1 MSDELQLSKN
11 LIDDVMNVVINVD
24 SRAKDPF
31 VGSQYLSAIIGYI
44 VGSSQLA
51 EQEKQEIAEELS
63 SFMMHVMK
71 DVAQPAQQA
80 AQPMQQAPVAP
91 PGQAFGIWKPN

>member
-11 LIDDVMNVVINVD
+11 LIDQVMNVVVNVD

-44 VGSSQLA
+44 VGSSQLQ

-63 SFMMHVMK
+63 SFMIHVMK
-71 DVAQPAQQA
+71 DVSEPA
-80 AQPMQQAPVAP
+80 AQPIQQAPVAP
-91 PGQAFGIWKPN
+91 PGQAFGIWKPSEG